1 MPLRSMAPRRPCP
14 SCATVFSR
22 WNPKYLKGMCERR
35 HLAGWVACLLGMY
48 FNCVIQIFIQIRSEV
63 FVEIPNKYVSH
74 PLSSV
79 RVCVW
84 VLP

>member
-1 MPLRSMAPRRPCP
+1 
-14 SCATVFSR
+14 
-22 WNPKYLKGMCERR
+22 
-35 HLAGWVACLLGMY
+35 MY

-79 RVCVW
+79 RVCVCGSFRSPW
-84 VLP
+84 